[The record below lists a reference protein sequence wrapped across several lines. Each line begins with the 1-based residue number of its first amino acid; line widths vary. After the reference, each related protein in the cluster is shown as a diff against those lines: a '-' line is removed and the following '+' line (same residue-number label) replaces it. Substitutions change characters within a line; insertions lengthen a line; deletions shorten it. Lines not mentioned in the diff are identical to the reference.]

1 MFTGDVCVR
10 WMVAGEGMGQV
21 TYTPD
26 TNTVVLS
33 KIFEWYQQDFGRDT
47 AAVLE
52 WICQWLSPE
61 KRRQLQAAADVAV
74 VYAPYDWSTNLPK

>member
-1 MFTGDVCVR
+1 M
-10 WMVAGEGMGQV
+10 
-21 TYTPD
+21 
-26 TNTVVLS
+26 LS